1 MNVLMIGLDGATFT
15 LLDPMM
21 RAGVMPCLQ
30 EMLRRGVRADLMST
44 RNPLTPPAWT
54 SMITG
59 RSPEAHGIYDFFRP
73 TFTHDGRVFF
83 RINDFRDNHCETIWS
98 IVNRGGKRA
107 TSLNFFG
114 MAPAPEIDGYVISG
128 FLPARHLR
136 QGTHPQSLLDEV
148 KALPGFDFR
157 NLGMDIGEEKKSV
170 QGLQEGEHEPW
181 IELQN
186 TRDRAWAELTT
197 HLMRKDRTE
206 LTAVVL
212 DGPDKLQHL
221 FWRFVD
227 PAFAV
232 ADGDAWHLRIRALCI
247 DFYRRLD
254 DNIRMMV
261 EAAGPE
267 TDIVITSDHGF
278 GPTTEIL
285 YVNEWLSRQGYL
297 AWSGSA
303 VDDSVGQLTADK
315 MRDHLGMVDWTATIA
330 FTPTPSSN
338 AIYVKKD
345 QGTGLGVTE
354 DEYLPF
360 VLKLQRRAPRYPRP
374 GDRRAGG
381 RRRRPEQAARHELR
395 GTVPGHHAP
404 AARRRFRVDPQI
416 ERGLDAAS
424 GCRRHAPAG
433 RNFRRLRAKLPAR
446 RDDPGDRHSR
456 HRAAHPDAAGSA
468 RAERPRRCAARPG
481 ARRRPGRRARRRD
494 AERRVACRGAR
505 RAERGRAPGADE
517 AAQDSRVHGLTWPVR
532 SGSLVRLRGAAA
544 ASRATDG
551 LRRRPA
557 NRGYE

>member
-21 RAGVMPCLQ
+21 HAGVMPFLQ

-73 TFTHDGRVFF
+73 TFTPDGRVFF

-114 MAPAPEIDGYVISG
+114 MAPAPQIDGYLISG

-170 QGLQEGEHEPW
+170 QGLQEDEHEPW

-197 HLMRKDRTE
+197 HLMSRDRTD

-227 PAFAV
+227 PAFAL
-232 ADGDAWHLRIRALCI
+232 AGGDAWHLRIRALCI

-254 DNIRMMV
+254 ENLRIMV
-261 EAAGPE
+261 EAAGPD
-267 TDIVITSDHGF
+267 TDVVITSDHGF

-297 AWSGSA
+297 AWSDSA

-315 MRDHLGMVDWTATIA
+315 MRDHLGMVDWTTTIA

-345 QGTGLGVTE
+345 QGTGRGVTE

-360 VLKLQRRAPRYPRP
+360 VLKLQRQLLEIRDPATGEPVVV
-374 GDRRAGG
+374 
-381 RRRRPEQAARHELR
+381 AADLNKLR
-395 GTVPGHHAP
+395 GTSFVEPCPDITLRLRDGGFVSILKSSEVLMQRP
-404 AARRRFRVDPQI
+404 AVDGTH
-416 ERGLDAAS
+416 R
-424 GCRRHAPAG
+424 PAG
-433 RNFRRLRAKLPAR
+433 VFVGCGPSFRRGEMIPAIGILDIAPLILTLLGVPVPSDLEGALPAR
-446 RDDPGDRHSR
+446 ALAGDRIAQ
-456 HRAAHPDAAGSA
+456 RAGATVSAPSPAG
-468 RAERPRRCAARPG
+468 ERDEPSEE
-481 ARRRPGRRARRRD
+481 
-494 AERRVACRGAR
+494 ERQALMK
-505 RAERGRAPGADE
+505 
-517 AAQDSRVHGLTWPVR
+517 QLKI
-532 SGSLVRLRGAAA
+532 L
-544 ASRATDG
+544 
-551 LRRRPA
+551 
-557 NRGYE
+557 GYMD